1 MSIPRPVLETLQSIV
16 GPAGFLDQPADIAP
30 FTVDHRHLYRGATPL
45 VLRPDSTRQ
54 VAAILKLC
62 NDHGVGVVPVGGNT
76 SYCGGATPDADGSQ
90 VVVSMSRMRRIRSV
104 DPLNYALTAEAG
116 CVLAEVQAAA
126 AAVDRLFPL
135 SLGSEGSC
143 QLGGNLSTNAGGT
156 AVLRYGMMRDLV
168 LGLEVVLPD
177 GRVFDGLQSL
187 RKNNTG
193 YDLDDLFMGA
203 EGTLGI
209 ITAASCKLFS
219 RPVAPITAFV
229 AVRDPQAAVD
239 LLSRLRS
246 ATGDAV
252 VTFEL
257 IPRIALDLVVKH
269 IQGTSDP
276 LDQRCDWYV
285 LLEVSGGRDS
295 ALRDSIENELSQAM
309 ESNDVVTAVIAES
322 GAQREALWRLRETI
336 PEAQKREGASI
347 KHDVSVTTSDLPRF
361 MIEGTAAAMA
371 ICPGAR
377 MVTYGH
383 LGDGNLHFN
392 VSPPLGMQG
401 DAFLQLTERINR
413 SIHDLIA
420 TYHGSISAE
429 HGIGKLKRDELQ
441 RYKNPVAMELMRTI
455 KHAFDPNGIMNKGK
469 VL

>member
-1 MSIPRPVLETLQSIV
+1 
-16 GPAGFLDQPADIAP
+16 
-30 FTVDHRHLYRGATPL
+30 
-45 VLRPDSTRQ
+45 
-54 VAAILKLC
+54 
-62 NDHGVGVVPVGGNT
+62 
-76 SYCGGATPDADGSQ
+76 
-90 VVVSMSRMRRIRSV
+90 
-104 DPLNYALTAEAG
+104 
-116 CVLAEVQAAA
+116 
-126 AAVDRLFPL
+126 
-135 SLGSEGSC
+135 
-143 QLGGNLSTNAGGT
+143 
-156 AVLRYGMMRDLV
+156 
-168 LGLEVVLPD
+168 
-177 GRVFDGLQSL
+177 
-187 RKNNTG
+187 
-193 YDLDDLFMGA
+193 
-203 EGTLGI
+203 
-209 ITAASCKLFS
+209 
-219 RPVAPITAFV
+219 
-229 AVRDPQAAVD
+229 
-239 LLSRLRS
+239 
-246 ATGDAV
+246 
-252 VTFEL
+252 
-257 IPRIALDLVVKH
+257 VVKH